1 MSCPPGMILNPR
13 TLRCIRSNSRIAH
26 DLVQEGVIA
35 DYLVAP
41 ARKTYRQRGPRVP
54 APCRPDQ
61 QRNPITGR
69 CKKINNR
76 TYKRKLY
83 SPPPPPAFQQKIH
96 YGHQI
101 PIGHQIPVGH
111 QIPFQQ
117 RRMLSEGPARL
128 GRRAATVAPMGV
140 NMDWVR
146 TNCRNQQD
154 PLTGAQFAYMN
165 PYDLQDVVRLH
176 DRTCVGAQPLHYKVA
191 GEHGAG
197 RPATLPGHSGWQ
209 LKQEDFDAL
218 RGAMRRQNPG
228 YKIPALLQA
237 RGSRFY

>member
-1 MSCPPGMILNPR
+1 MSCPPGTILNPR

-26 DLVQEGVIA
+26 NLVQEGVLA
-35 DYLVAP
+35 NYLVAP
-41 ARKTYRQRGPRVP
+41 LRKTFRRQGPRVP
-54 APCRPDQ
+54 TPCRPDQ

-69 CKKINNR
+69 CRKINNR

-83 SPPPPPAFQQKIH
+83 SPPPPAP
-96 YGHQI
+96 YGHQN
-101 PIGHQIPVGH
+101 PIGH

-117 RRMLSEGPARL
+117 RRTRSEGPARL
-128 GRRAATVAPMGV
+128 SRRAAAVAPMGT
-140 NMDWVR
+140 NMDWIR

-209 LKQEDFDAL
+209 LKREDFDAL

-228 YKIPALLQA
+228 YKIPALLKA
-237 RGSRFY
+237 RGPRFY